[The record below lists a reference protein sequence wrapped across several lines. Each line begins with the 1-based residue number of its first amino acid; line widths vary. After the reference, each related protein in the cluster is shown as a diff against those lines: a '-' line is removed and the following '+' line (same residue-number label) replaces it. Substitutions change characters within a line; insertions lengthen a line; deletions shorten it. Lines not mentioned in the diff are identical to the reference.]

1 MAVLKKGTYQES
13 NLEKINLNILQL
25 ELEQEENVE
34 TLSFNQEEYKQIL
47 QDGHKE
53 GYSKGYEEG
62 YSLGYTKGYS
72 EGKEVFDKE
81 KDVLYQGLENDKQ
94 NSIDFLHK
102 QCSEYITMFNAD
114 MLSLVQE
121 SMSRIFFNAIDDDN
135 IVSVYLNNLTK
146 YVLDKFKKATI
157 TANERTLSLID
168 SSIIQ
173 DSDIILINDS
183 SLKDFDVIVTNQF
196 ENIEYFLNDEFE
208 KIKEVFNS

>member
-34 TLSFNQEEYKQIL
+34 TLNFNQEEYKQIL

-94 NSIDFLHK
+94 NSVDFLHK

>member
-34 TLSFNQEEYKQIL
+34 TLNFNQEEYKQIL

-53 GYSKGYEEG
+53 
-62 YSLGYTKGYS
+62 
-72 EGKEVFDKE
+72 
-81 KDVLYQGLENDKQ
+81 VLYQGLENDKQ
-94 NSIDFLHK
+94 NSVDFLHK